1 MASASGP
8 IRFYFF
14 VKERT
19 KIKLIEYIF
28 FSDQLEEL
36 TSNLI
41 GPPGPP
47 GPASRPGKMGPPGP
61 AGIPGKSIML
71 FLEKLYLNPFIC
83 A

>member
-1 MASASGP
+1 V
-8 IRFYFF
+8 ILLF
-14 VKERT
+14 KT
-19 KIKLIEYIF
+19 KIKLTEYIF

-47 GPASRPGKMGPPGP
+47 GPVSRPGKMGPPGP
-61 AGIPGKSIML
+61 AGIPGKNIML
-71 FLEKLYLNPFIC
+71 LEKLYLNPSIC